1 MDAQEKLIRSIKA
14 KVKLNSVKI
23 GKYLISYAE
32 VGRGK
37 PIILIHGAN
46 IGWGQWYPNIAQ
58 LAKHFKVYA
67 IDLPGSG
74 ASSKFDI
81 RNSGIE
87 DLVETVEKFITSL
100 KLKKVKIVGHSFGGL
115 IVLKLALKKDSF
127 VDKII
132 LVNPMGFT
140 SNIPLNQKLLSLD
153 FIAKLLSKTVMR
165 PNRNNI
171 KKFLEDAL
179 IDISNIKDEFVD
191 YYHQA
196 IKEGRA
202 THPFLFINSLTENF
216 KVKKDLVVVSDL
228 NAIKQPAMIILGDKD
243 SITQPTKNLDT
254 YKLIKG
260 AKIHVLSNT
269 GHVPSLE
276 RIDKFNSLA
285 INFLRS

>member
-14 KVKLNSVKI
+14 KVKLNSLKV

-81 RNSGIE
+81 RNSSIE
-87 DLVETVEKFITSL
+87 DLVEAVEKFITSL
-100 KLKKVKIVGHSFGGL
+100 KLKKIKVVGHSFGGL

-127 VDKII
+127 IDKMV
-132 LVNPMGFT
+132 LVNPMGLT
-140 SNIPLNQKLLSLD
+140 SNIPFNQKLLSVD

-171 KKFLEDAL
+171 KKFLEDAMVN
-179 IDISNIKDEFVD
+179 ISNIKDEFVD

-196 IKEGRA
+196 IKEERA

-216 KVKKDLVVVSDL
+216 KVKKDLVVGDL
-228 NAIKQPAMIILGDKD
+228 NAIKQPTMIILGDKD
-243 SITQPTKNLDT
+243 PITQPTKNLNT

-260 AKIHVLSNT
+260 AKIHILSNT
-269 GHVPSLE
+269 GHAPSLE